1 VKSQGQGLCL
11 DAVLGRRVC
20 FYVVLPYN
28 SDDLFIFH
36 KKIHPF
42 TWQLNA
48 LLFATLHFRL
58 EERSHFLNGLK
69 NPGSLVYLRGVIM
82 SKIRTILS
90 MLCLSLLLFPALA
103 MAVPVVAEPSNDD
116 SEGWWVETTVDRD
129 GNGIGD
135 MIEFHK
141 DNPLFL
147 DEDGTLPLI
156 VDFDHTPDAQDV
168 ALLEREIEFQHQWT
182 LEGID
187 ALAGRV
193 PVDQI
198 LEATTLPGVVM
209 LELDGILT
217 TANGDAA
224 VLHGVDTVWA
234 DTGYD
239 GAGSAVAIIDTGI
252 DGAHASLDDLDDDN
266 STDDPKVI
274 AFYDPVNNPSLTNGT
289 EVFPYDDQ
297 GHGSHCAGT
306 TAGTGA
312 PNYEHIGMA
321 PQAFLV
327 GVKVLDAGGSG
338 SFATVMAGME
348 WTVENRYKFN
358 IRGASMSLGGP
369 GLAEWASSED
379 DSVNRYANE
388 MMSAGIAIF
397 IAAGN
402 NGVSAQ
408 IGTPGSAE
416 DAITVGALD
425 KNSAIA
431 IYSSQGPTEE
441 LRVKPNI
448 AYVGSNVMS
457 VAFNSGDQYTAMS
470 GTSMATPGAAGVAA
484 LMYQANPDLSPFDI
498 KNIMQ
503 ETSTYRLCIYMAA
516 NEPCAED
523 FLPKNRQNNV
533 YGHGEVRALEAVYE
547 AAERDYDF
555 DTTLE
560 VTVTTGVGMDSR
572 FHMSPDGSLSY
583 TAQGDVD
590 TIQWRSNHLRDDW
603 SNIHSFSPGDTSGTL
618 AAIDIIH
625 QLEHLPGIDVE
636 GNHTISLRAIKANGS
651 GGASSSPLIS
661 ANIMLMDTDNAFVTT
676 GELSSGLSTTTLA
689 VALLGFVVVFFVVLL
704 LTGVISDKEEGSLAG
719 VDFKTL
725 RTEGE
730 AIEAEIDSDVLVADS
745 DSA

>member
-1 VKSQGQGLCL
+1 MSYTRKIVTLLCL
-11 DAVLGRRVC
+11 AVM
-20 FYVVLPYN
+20 VLP
-28 SDDLFIFH
+28 
-36 KKIHPF
+36 
-42 TWQLNA
+42 T
-48 LLFATLHFRL
+48 
-58 EERSHFLNGLK
+58 
-69 NPGSLVYLRGVIM
+69 
-82 SKIRTILS
+82 
-90 MLCLSLLLFPALA
+90 LA
-103 MAVPVVAEPSNDD
+103 MAVPVSHSPQQSDEV
-116 SEGWWVETTVDRD
+116 GWWVDTTVDRN

-135 MIEFHK
+135 MIEVHI

-147 DEDGTLPLI
+147 DDDNTLPLI
-156 VDFDHTPDAQDV
+156 VDFDHTPGV
-168 ALLEREIEFQHQWT
+168 EEIALLEREVEFQHQWT

-193 PVDQI
+193 PVNRI
-198 LEATTLPGVVM
+198 LDTSALPGVVM

-224 VLHGVDTVWA
+224 VVHGVDTVWA

-239 GAGSAVAIIDTGI
+239 GAGSSVAIIDTGI

-369 GLAEWASSED
+369 GLAEWASSDD

-425 KNSAIA
+425 KNTAIA

-441 LRVKPNI
+441 GRVKPNI

-457 VAFNSGDQYTAMS
+457 VAFNTGDQYTDMS

-503 ETSTYRLCIYMAA
+503 ETATYRLCIYMAA
-516 NEPCAED
+516 NEPCLED
-523 FLPKNRQNNV
+523 AIPKNRQNNV

-555 DTTLE
+555 DKSLDVSLTTDI
-560 VTVTTGVGMDSR
+560 GADNR
-572 FHMSPDGSLSY
+572 IHMFPDDYVSY
-583 TAQGDVD
+583 SALGDVD
-590 TIQWRSNHLRDDW
+590 TVQWRSNHLRDDW
-603 SNIHSFSPGDTSGTL
+603 SNIHSFGHGDVSGTL
-618 AAIDIIH
+618 TAIDIIH

-636 GNHTISLRAIKANGS
+636 GNHTISFRGIKANDS
-651 GGASSSPLIS
+651 GGHTSSPLIS
-661 ANIMLMDTDNAFVTT
+661 ANIMLMDTASAFETST
-676 GELSSGLSTTTLA
+676 DESSGISNTSMLIG
-689 VALLGFVVVFFVVLL
+689 LGAFVVLFIIVL
-704 LTGVISDKEEGSLAG
+704 LLINFITNKEEGTLAG
-719 VDFKTL
+719 IDFKSL
-725 RTEGE
+725 GE
-730 AIEAEIDSDVLVADS
+730 DDRDAILGSQEQVHTAEKS
-745 DSA
+745 

>member
-1 VKSQGQGLCL
+1 MFASRKAITLLCL
-11 DAVLGRRVC
+11 GIM
-20 FYVVLPYN
+20 VLP
-28 SDDLFIFH
+28 
-36 KKIHPF
+36 
-42 TWQLNA
+42 T
-48 LLFATLHFRL
+48 
-58 EERSHFLNGLK
+58 
-69 NPGSLVYLRGVIM
+69 
-82 SKIRTILS
+82 
-90 MLCLSLLLFPALA
+90 LA
-103 MAVPVVAEPSNDD
+103 MAAPVSITPD
-116 SEGWWVETTVDRD
+116 SSEEVGWWVDTTVDRN

-135 MIEFHK
+135 MIEVHK
-141 DNPLFL
+141 DSPLFL
-147 DEDGTLPLI
+147 DEDNTLPLI
-156 VDFDHTPDAQDV
+156 VDFDHTPGAAEV

-193 PVDQI
+193 PVDRI
-198 LEATTLPGVVM
+198 LDATTLPGVIM
-209 LELDGILT
+209 LELDGILSI
-217 TANGDAA
+217 ANGDAA

-239 GAGSAVAIIDTGI
+239 GAGSSVAIIDTGI

-327 GVKVLDAGGSG
+327 GVKVLDAGGAG

-348 WTVENRYKFN
+348 WTVENRYKYN

-369 GLAEWASSED
+369 GLAEWASSDD

-441 LRVKPNI
+441 GRVKPNV

-457 VAFNSGDQYTAMS
+457 VAFNTGDQYTDMS

-503 ETSTYRLCIYMAA
+503 ETATYRLCVYMAA
-516 NEPCAED
+516 NEPCLED
-523 FLPKNRQNNV
+523 AIPKNRQNNV
-533 YGHGEVRALEAVYE
+533 YGHGEVRALDAVYE
-547 AAERDYDF
+547 AAERDYEF
-555 DTTLE
+555 DTSLDITLSTE
-560 VTVTTGVGMDSR
+560 VGKDSR
-572 FHMSPDGSLSY
+572 IHMFPDGFISY
-583 TAQGDVD
+583 SALGNVD
-590 TIQWRSNHLRDDW
+590 TVQWRSNHLRDDW
-603 SNIHSFSPGDTSGTL
+603 SNIHSFSPGDASGTL
-618 AAIDIIH
+618 MAIDIIH

-636 GNHTISLRAIKANGS
+636 GNHTISFRGIKANDT
-651 GGASSSPLIS
+651 GGHSSSPLIS
-661 ANIMLMDTDNAFVTT
+661 SNIMLMDVDSAFETNAESSEMSGTT
-676 GELSSGLSTTTLA
+676 LVVGLS
-689 VALLGFVVVFFVVLL
+689 VFVILFVLVLL
-704 LTGVISDKEEGSLAG
+704 VVNIISNKEEGTLAG
-719 VDFKTL
+719 IDFNTL
-725 RTEGE
+725 SEE
-730 AIEAEIDSDVLVADS
+730 K
-745 DSA
+745 

>member
-1 VKSQGQGLCL
+1 MFASRKAITLLCL
-11 DAVLGRRVC
+11 GIM
-20 FYVVLPYN
+20 VLP
-28 SDDLFIFH
+28 
-36 KKIHPF
+36 
-42 TWQLNA
+42 T
-48 LLFATLHFRL
+48 
-58 EERSHFLNGLK
+58 
-69 NPGSLVYLRGVIM
+69 
-82 SKIRTILS
+82 
-90 MLCLSLLLFPALA
+90 LA
-103 MAVPVVAEPSNDD
+103 MAAPVSITPD
-116 SEGWWVETTVDRD
+116 SSEEVGWWVDTTVDRN

-135 MIEFHK
+135 MIEVHK
-141 DNPLFL
+141 DSPLFL
-147 DEDGTLPLI
+147 DEDNTLPLI
-156 VDFDHTPDAQDV
+156 VDFDHTPGAAEV

-193 PVDQI
+193 PVDRI
-198 LEATTLPGVVM
+198 LDATTLPGVIM
-209 LELDGILT
+209 LELDGILSI
-217 TANGDAA
+217 ANGDAA

-239 GAGSAVAIIDTGI
+239 GAGSSVAIIDTGI

-348 WTVENRYKFN
+348 WTVENRYKYN

-369 GLAEWASSED
+369 GLAEWASSDD

-441 LRVKPNI
+441 GRVKPNV

-457 VAFNSGDQYTAMS
+457 VAFNTGDQYTDMS

-503 ETSTYRLCIYMAA
+503 ETATYRLCVYMAA
-516 NEPCAED
+516 NEPCLED
-523 FLPKNRQNNV
+523 AIPKNRQNNV
-533 YGHGEVRALEAVYE
+533 YGHGEVRALDAVYE
-547 AAERDYDF
+547 AAERDYEF
-555 DTTLE
+555 DTSLDITLSTE
-560 VTVTTGVGMDSR
+560 VGKDSR
-572 FHMSPDGSLSY
+572 IHMFPDGFISY
-583 TAQGDVD
+583 SALGNVD
-590 TIQWRSNHLRDDW
+590 TVQWRSNHLRDDW
-603 SNIHSFSPGDTSGTL
+603 SNIHSFSQGDTSGTL
-618 AAIDIIH
+618 MAIDIIH

-636 GNHTISLRAIKANGS
+636 GNHTISFRGIKANDT
-651 GGASSSPLIS
+651 GGHSSSPLIS
-661 ANIMLMDTDNAFVTT
+661 SNIMLMDVDSAFETNAESSEMSGTT
-676 GELSSGLSTTTLA
+676 LVVGLS
-689 VALLGFVVVFFVVLL
+689 VFVILFVLVLL
-704 LTGVISDKEEGSLAG
+704 VVNIISNKEEGTLAG
-719 VDFKTL
+719 IDFNTL
-725 RTEGE
+725 SEE
-730 AIEAEIDSDVLVADS
+730 K
-745 DSA
+745 

>member
-1 VKSQGQGLCL
+1 M
-11 DAVLGRRVC
+11 
-20 FYVVLPYN
+20 VLP
-28 SDDLFIFH
+28 
-36 KKIHPF
+36 
-42 TWQLNA
+42 T
-48 LLFATLHFRL
+48 
-58 EERSHFLNGLK
+58 
-69 NPGSLVYLRGVIM
+69 
-82 SKIRTILS
+82 
-90 MLCLSLLLFPALA
+90 LA
-103 MAVPVVAEPSNDD
+103 MAMPVPAEQESVEKQD
-116 SEGWWVETTVDRD
+116 WWIETTLDRN

-135 MIEFHK
+135 MIEVHK
-141 DNPLFL
+141 DSPLFL
-147 DEDGTLPLI
+147 DEANTLPLI
-156 VDFDHTPDAQDV
+156 IDFDHTPGADEI
-168 ALLEREIEFQHQWT
+168 ALLEREIDFQHQWT

-193 PVDQI
+193 PVEYIRDAAI
-198 LEATTLPGVVM
+198 LPGVVM
-209 LELDGILT
+209 LELDGILSVN
-217 TANGDAA
+217 NGDAA

-348 WTVENRYKFN
+348 WTVENRFKFN
-358 IRGASMSLGGP
+358 IRAASMSLGGP
-369 GLAEWASSED
+369 GLAEWASSDD

-388 MMSAGIAIF
+388 MMAAGIAIF

-402 NGVSAQ
+402 NAVSAQ

-431 IYSSQGPTEE
+431 VYSSQGPTEE
-441 LRVKPNI
+441 GRVKPNI

-457 VAFNSGDQYTAMS
+457 VAFNTGDQYTDMS

-484 LMYQANPDLSPFDI
+484 LMFQANPDLSPFDV

-503 ETSTYRLCIYMAA
+503 ETATYRLCIYMAA
-516 NEPCAED
+516 NEPCLED
-523 FLPKNRQNNV
+523 AIPKNRQNNV
-533 YGHGEVRALEAVYE
+533 YGHGEVRALDAVYE
-547 AAERDYDF
+547 AAERDYAF
-555 DTTLE
+555 DTSLD
-560 VTVTTGVGMDSR
+560 VSLTTENGMDNR
-572 FHMSPDGSLSY
+572 IHMFPEGSLSY
-583 TAQGDVD
+583 SALGDVD

-603 SNIHSFSPGDTSGTL
+603 SNVHSFDKGDASGTL

-625 QLEHLPGIDVE
+625 QLEHLPGIELD
-636 GNHTISLRAIKANGS
+636 GNHTISLRGIKANDT
-651 GGASSSPLIS
+651 GGHTSSPLIT
-661 ANIMLMDTDNAFVTT
+661 ANIMLMNTDSAFETKAETT
-676 GELSSGLSTTTLA
+676 GMSSTSMFMGIGAFIVLF
-689 VALLGFVVVFFVVLL
+689 LLVLFVVNF
-704 LTGVISDKEEGSLAG
+704 ISNKEEGTLAG
-719 VDFKTL
+719 IDFNTL
-725 RTEGE
+725 HDDDTSAGNSDAILVEVTE
-730 AIEAEIDSDVLVADS
+730 AKS
-745 DSA
+745 

>member
-1 VKSQGQGLCL
+1 MFAARKAITLLCL
-11 DAVLGRRVC
+11 GIM
-20 FYVVLPYN
+20 VLP
-28 SDDLFIFH
+28 
-36 KKIHPF
+36 
-42 TWQLNA
+42 T
-48 LLFATLHFRL
+48 
-58 EERSHFLNGLK
+58 
-69 NPGSLVYLRGVIM
+69 
-82 SKIRTILS
+82 
-90 MLCLSLLLFPALA
+90 LA
-103 MAVPVVAEPSNDD
+103 MAAPVSIPQD
-116 SEGWWVETTVDRD
+116 SPEEVGWWVDTTVDRN

-135 MIEFHK
+135 MIELHK
-141 DNPLFL
+141 DSPLFL
-147 DEDGTLPLI
+147 DEDNTLPLI
-156 VDFDHTPDAQDV
+156 VDFDHTPGAKEV

-193 PVDQI
+193 PVDRI
-198 LEATTLPGVVM
+198 LDATTLPGVVM
-209 LELDGILT
+209 LELDGILSI
-217 TANGDAA
+217 ANGDAA

-239 GAGSAVAIIDTGI
+239 GAGSSVAIIDTGI

-348 WTVENRYKFN
+348 WTVENRYKYN

-369 GLAEWASSED
+369 GLAEWASSDD

-441 LRVKPNI
+441 GRVKPNI

-457 VAFNSGDQYTAMS
+457 VAFNTGDQYTDMS

-503 ETSTYRLCIYMAA
+503 ETATYRLCVYMAA
-516 NEPCAED
+516 NEPCLED
-523 FLPKNRQNNV
+523 AIPKNRQNNV
-533 YGHGEVRALEAVYE
+533 YGHGEVRALDAVYE
-547 AAERDYDF
+547 AAERDYEF
-555 DTTLE
+555 DTSLDVTL
-560 VTVTTGVGMDSR
+560 TTEAGKDSR
-572 FHMSPDGSLSY
+572 IHMFPDGIISY
-583 TAQGDVD
+583 SALGNID
-590 TIQWRSNHLRDDW
+590 TVQWRSNHLRDDW
-603 SNIHSFSPGDTSGTL
+603 SNIHSFAPGDTSGTL
-618 AAIDIIH
+618 MAIDIIN

-636 GNHTISLRAIKANGS
+636 GNHTISFRGIKANDT
-651 GGASSSPLIS
+651 GGHSSSPLIS
-661 ANIMLMDTDNAFVTT
+661 SNIMLMDVDSAFETNA
-676 GELSSGLSTTTLA
+676 EDSEMSSTTLIIGISVFILLFVLVLVA
-689 VALLGFVVVFFVVLL
+689 VNY
-704 LTGVISDKEEGSLAG
+704 ISNKEEGTLAG
-719 VDFKTL
+719 IDFNTL
-725 RTEGE
+725 
-730 AIEAEIDSDVLVADS
+730 SDEK
-745 DSA
+745 

>member
-1 VKSQGQGLCL
+1 MRGVHMSKMQ
-11 DAVLGRRVC
+11 
-20 FYVVLPYN
+20 
-28 SDDLFIFH
+28 
-36 KKIHPF
+36 
-42 TWQLNA
+42 
-48 LLFATLHFRL
+48 ATL
-58 EERSHFLNGLK
+58 
-69 NPGSLVYLRGVIM
+69 SL
-82 SKIRTILS
+82 
-90 MLCLSLLLFPALA
+90 LCLSLLLFPALA
-103 MAVPVVAEPSNDD
+103 MAMPVEVETSHEEEP
-116 SEGWWVETTVDRD
+116 EGWWVETTVDRD

-135 MIEFHK
+135 MVELHK

-156 VDFDHTPDAQDV
+156 IDFDHTPGEAEV
-168 ALLEREIEFQHQWT
+168 ALLEREIDFQHQWT

-187 ALAGRV
+187 AVAGRV
-193 PVDQI
+193 SVDRI
-198 LEATTLPGVVM
+198 LDATTLPGVVM
-209 LELDGILT
+209 IELDGILT

-239 GAGSAVAIIDTGI
+239 GAGSSVAIIDTGI

-274 AFYDPVNNPSLTNGT
+274 AFYDPVNNPTLTNGT

-348 WTVENRYKFN
+348 WTVENRYKYN

-369 GLAEWASSED
+369 GLAEWASSND

-388 MMSAGIAIF
+388 MMAAGIAIF

-431 IYSSQGPTEE
+431 VYSSQGPTEE
-441 LRVKPNI
+441 LRVKPNV

-457 VAFNSGDQYTAMS
+457 VAYNSGDQYTAMS

-503 ETSTYRLCIYMAA
+503 ETSTYRLCVYMAA
-516 NEPCAED
+516 NEPCLED
-523 FLPKNRQNNV
+523 AIPKNRQNNV
-533 YGHGEVRALEAVYE
+533 YGHGEVRALEAVYG

-555 DTTLE
+555 DTSLE
-560 VTVTTGVGMDSR
+560 VSVTDEVGMDSR
-572 FHMSPDGSLSY
+572 FHMYPNDALSY
-583 TAQGDVD
+583 SALGNVD

-603 SNIHSFSPGDTSGTL
+603 SNIQTFSPGDTTGTL
-618 AAIDIIH
+618 AAIDIIN

-636 GNHTISLRAIKANGS
+636 GNHTISFRGIKANDS
-651 GGASSSPLIS
+651 GGHSSSPLIS
-661 ANIMLMDTDNAFVTT
+661 ANIMLMNTDMAYNEQTDS
-676 GELSSGLSTTTLA
+676 SSGFSTSTLA
-689 VALLGFVVVFFVVLL
+689 FAVLGLVALFLIVLL
-704 LTGVISDKEEGSLAG
+704 VVGAISNKEEGTLAG
-719 VDFKTL
+719 VDFSTL
-725 RTEGE
+725 TEE
-730 AIEAEIDSDVLVADS
+730 SMATDVSS
-745 DSA
+745 DSNVQDATTVPETSD

>member
-1 VKSQGQGLCL
+1 MFASRKAITLLCL
-11 DAVLGRRVC
+11 GIM
-20 FYVVLPYN
+20 VLP
-28 SDDLFIFH
+28 
-36 KKIHPF
+36 
-42 TWQLNA
+42 T
-48 LLFATLHFRL
+48 
-58 EERSHFLNGLK
+58 
-69 NPGSLVYLRGVIM
+69 
-82 SKIRTILS
+82 
-90 MLCLSLLLFPALA
+90 LA
-103 MAVPVVAEPSNDD
+103 MAAPVSITPD
-116 SEGWWVETTVDRD
+116 STEEVGWWVDTTVDRN

-135 MIEFHK
+135 MIEVHK
-141 DNPLFL
+141 DSPLFL
-147 DEDGTLPLI
+147 DEDNTLPLI
-156 VDFDHTPDAQDV
+156 VDFDHTPGAAEV

-193 PVDQI
+193 PVDRI
-198 LEATTLPGVVM
+198 LDATTLPGVIM
-209 LELDGILT
+209 LELDGILSI
-217 TANGDAA
+217 ANGDAA

-239 GAGSAVAIIDTGI
+239 GAGSSVAIIDTGI

-348 WTVENRYKFN
+348 WTVENRYKYN

-369 GLAEWASSED
+369 GLAEWASSDD

-441 LRVKPNI
+441 GRVKPNV

-457 VAFNSGDQYTAMS
+457 VAFNTGDQYTDMS

-503 ETSTYRLCIYMAA
+503 ETATYRLCVYMAA
-516 NEPCAED
+516 NEPCLED
-523 FLPKNRQNNV
+523 AIPKNRQNNV
-533 YGHGEVRALEAVYE
+533 YGHGEVRALDAVYE
-547 AAERDYDF
+547 AAERDYEF
-555 DTTLE
+555 DTSLDITLSTE
-560 VTVTTGVGMDSR
+560 VGKDSR
-572 FHMSPDGSLSY
+572 IHMFPDGFISY
-583 TAQGDVD
+583 SALGNVD
-590 TIQWRSNHLRDDW
+590 TVQWRSNHLRDDW
-603 SNIHSFSPGDTSGTL
+603 SNIHSFSPGDASGTL
-618 AAIDIIH
+618 MAIDIIH

-636 GNHTISLRAIKANGS
+636 GNHTISFRGIKANDT
-651 GGASSSPLIS
+651 GGHSSSPLIS
-661 ANIMLMDTDNAFVTT
+661 SNIMLMDVDSAFETNAESSEMSGTT
-676 GELSSGLSTTTLA
+676 LVVGLS
-689 VALLGFVVVFFVVLL
+689 VFVILFVLVLL
-704 LTGVISDKEEGSLAG
+704 VVNIISNKEEGTLAG
-719 VDFKTL
+719 IDFNTL
-725 RTEGE
+725 SEE
-730 AIEAEIDSDVLVADS
+730 K
-745 DSA
+745 

>member
-1 VKSQGQGLCL
+1 M
-11 DAVLGRRVC
+11 
-20 FYVVLPYN
+20 VLP
-28 SDDLFIFH
+28 
-36 KKIHPF
+36 
-42 TWQLNA
+42 T
-48 LLFATLHFRL
+48 
-58 EERSHFLNGLK
+58 
-69 NPGSLVYLRGVIM
+69 
-82 SKIRTILS
+82 
-90 MLCLSLLLFPALA
+90 LA
-103 MAVPVVAEPSNDD
+103 MSVPVSVEQEIVEQQD
-116 SEGWWVETTVDRD
+116 WWMETTLDRN

-135 MIEFHK
+135 MIEVHK
-141 DNPLFL
+141 DSPLFL
-147 DEDGTLPLI
+147 DEDNTLPLI
-156 VDFDHTPDAQDV
+156 IDFDHTPGADEI
-168 ALLEREIEFQHQWT
+168 ALLEREIDFQHQWT

-193 PVDQI
+193 PVEYIRDAA
-198 LEATTLPGVVM
+198 LLPGVVM
-209 LELDGILT
+209 LELDGLLSVN
-217 TANGDAA
+217 NGDAA

-348 WTVENRYKFN
+348 WTVENRFKFN

-369 GLAEWASSED
+369 GLAEWASSDD

-388 MMSAGIAIF
+388 MMAAGIAIF

-402 NGVSAQ
+402 NAVSAQ

-441 LRVKPNI
+441 GRVKPNL

-484 LMYQANPDLSPFDI
+484 LMFQANPDLSPFDI

-503 ETSTYRLCIYMAA
+503 ETATYRLCIYMAA
-516 NEPCAED
+516 NEPCFED
-523 FLPKNRQNNV
+523 AIPKNRQNNV
-533 YGHGEVRALEAVYE
+533 YGHGEVRALDAVYE
-547 AAERDYDF
+547 AAERDYVF
-555 DTTLE
+555 DTSLDVTL
-560 VTVTTGVGMDSR
+560 TTENGNDNR
-572 FHMSPDGSLSY
+572 IHMFPDESLSY
-583 TAQGDVD
+583 SAMGDVD

-603 SNIHSFSPGDTSGTL
+603 SNIHSFDHGDTSGALT
-618 AAIDIIH
+618 AIEIIH
-625 QLEHLPGIDVE
+625 QLEHLPGIDIE
-636 GNHTISLRAIKANGS
+636 GNHTISLRGIKANDT
-651 GGASSSPLIS
+651 GGHTSSPLIT
-661 ANIMLMDTDNAFVTT
+661 ANIMLMDTDSAFETKAEAS
-676 GELSSGLSTTTLA
+676 GMSSTSMFMGIGAFIVLFIL
-689 VALLGFVVVFFVVLL
+689 VLL
-704 LTGVISDKEEGSLAG
+704 VVNFISNKEEGTLAG
-719 VDFKTL
+719 INFNTL
-725 RTEGE
+725 RDDDTTAGNSD
-730 AIEAEIDSDVLVADS
+730 AILVEVDKTKS
-745 DSA
+745 